1 MKVLLRDLKR
11 VDLRIYTLVLL
22 QVLENLLVLLVRRL
36 AFVDDNLDGFDLVVT
51 KILFLLRFLRFVSV
65 MMTTKCLS
73 LVGI

>member
-1 MKVLLRDLKR
+1 MKGLLRDLKC

-22 QVLENLLVLLVRRL
+22 RVLENLLVLWARQL
-36 AFVDDNLDGFDLVVT
+36 ASVDDNLDGFDFVLT

-65 MMTTKCLS
+65 MMTTKYLS

>member
-22 QVLENLLVLLVRRL
+22 RVLENLLVLWVRQL
-36 AFVDDNLDGFDLVVT
+36 AFVDDNLDGFDLVLT
-51 KILFLLRFLRFVSV
+51 KILFLLHFLRFIFV

>member
-11 VDLRIYTLVLL
+11 VDLRIYILVLL
-22 QVLENLLVLLVRRL
+22 RVLENLLVLLARQL
-36 AFVDDNLDGFDLVVT
+36 ASVDDNLGGFDLVLT
-51 KILFLLRFLRFVSV
+51 KILFLLRFLRFVFA

>member
-1 MKVLLRDLKR
+1 MKVLLHDLKR

-22 QVLENLLVLLVRRL
+22 HILENLLVLWVRQL
-36 AFVDDNLDGFDLVVT
+36 ASVDNNLDGFDLVLT
-51 KILFLLRFLRFVSV
+51 KILFLLHFLRFVSV

>member
-22 QVLENLLVLLVRRL
+22 QVLENLLVLMVRRL

-65 MMTTKCLS
+65 MITTKCLS

>member
-22 QVLENLLVLLVRRL
+22 RVLENLLVLLVRQL
-36 AFVDDNLDGFDLVVT
+36 ASVDNNLDGFDLVLT
-51 KILFLLRFLRFVSV
+51 KILFLLHFLQFVSV

>member
-22 QVLENLLVLLVRRL
+22 RVLENLLVLWVRQLVS
-36 AFVDDNLDGFDLVVT
+36 VGDSLDGFDLVLT
-51 KILFLLRFLRFVSV
+51 KILFLLYFLGFFFA

-73 LVGI
+73 LVGM

>member
-11 VDLRIYTLVLL
+11 VDLRIYILVLL
-22 QVLENLLVLLVRRL
+22 RVLENLLVLLVRQL
-36 AFVDDNLDGFDLVVT
+36 ASVDDSLDGFDLVLT
-51 KILFLLRFLRFVSV
+51 KILFLLYFLRFIFV

>member
-11 VDLRIYTLVLL
+11 MDLQIYTLVLL
-22 QVLENLLVLLVRRL
+22 RVLENLLVLWVRQL
-36 AFVDDNLDGFDLVVT
+36 ASVDDNLDGFDLVLT
-51 KILFLLRFLRFVSV
+51 KILFLLRVLRFVSV

>member
-1 MKVLLRDLKR
+1 MKVLLRDLKC

-22 QVLENLLVLLVRRL
+22 QVLENLLVLMVRRL

-65 MMTTKCLS
+65 MITTKCLS

>member
-22 QVLENLLVLLVRRL
+22 RVLESLLVLSVRLL
-36 AFVDDNLDGFDLVVT
+36 ASVDDNLDDFDLVLT
-51 KILFLLRFLRFVSV
+51 KILFLLSFLRFVSV
-65 MMTTKCLS
+65 MMTTKYLS

>member
-22 QVLENLLVLLVRRL
+22 RVLENLLVLLARQL
-36 AFVDDNLDGFDLVVT
+36 ASVDDNLDDFDLVLT
-51 KILFLLRFLRFVSV
+51 KILFLLSFLRFVSV
-65 MMTTKCLS
+65 MMTTKYLS

>member
-22 QVLENLLVLLVRRL
+22 RVLENLLVLWVRQL
-36 AFVDDNLDGFDLVVT
+36 ASVDDNLDGFDLVLT

-73 LVGI
+73 LVGM

>member
-22 QVLENLLVLLVRRL
+22 RVLESLLVLSVRQL
-36 AFVDDNLDGFDLVVT
+36 ASVGDNLDGFDLVLT
-51 KILFLLRFLRFVSV
+51 KILFLLYFLGFFFV

-73 LVGI
+73 PVGM

>member
-1 MKVLLRDLKR
+1 MKVLLRNLKR

-22 QVLENLLVLLVRRL
+22 RVLENLLVLLVRRL
-36 AFVDDNLDGFDLVVT
+36 ASVDDNLDGFDLVLT
-51 KILFLLRFLRFVSV
+51 KILFLLCFLRFVFV

>member
-22 QVLENLLVLLVRRL
+22 RVLENLLVLWVRQL
-36 AFVDDNLDGFDLVVT
+36 ASVDDNLDGFDLVLT
-51 KILFLLRFLRFVSV
+51 KILFLLRFLRFVFA

>member
-11 VDLRIYTLVLL
+11 VDLRIYILVLPR
-22 QVLENLLVLLVRRL
+22 VLENLLVLLVRQL
-36 AFVDDNLDGFDLVVT
+36 ASVDDNLDGFDLVLT
-51 KILFLLRFLRFVSV
+51 KILFLLRFLRFVFV

>member
-22 QVLENLLVLLVRRL
+22 RVLENLLVLWVRQL
-36 AFVDDNLDGFDLVVT
+36 ASVGDNLDGFDLVLT
-51 KILFLLRFLRFVSV
+51 KILFLLRFLRFVFA

>member
-22 QVLENLLVLLVRRL
+22 HVLENLLVLWVRQL
-36 AFVDDNLDGFDLVVT
+36 ASVDNNLDGFDLVLT

>member
-22 QVLENLLVLLVRRL
+22 RFLENLLVLWVRQLVS
-36 AFVDDNLDGFDLVVT
+36 VDDNLDGFDLVLT
-51 KILFLLRFLRFVSV
+51 KILFLLRFLRFVFA

>member
-11 VDLRIYTLVLL
+11 VDLRIYILVLL
-22 QVLENLLVLLVRRL
+22 HVLENLFVLLVRQL
-36 AFVDDNLDGFDLVVT
+36 VSVDDNLGGFDLVLT
-51 KILFLLRFLRFVSV
+51 KILFLLCFLRFVFA